1 MTTHAV
7 STIQNVPSLLGEVA
21 NEPEEAVANGLHAG
35 SLDAKMGALQEG
47 FSSIPATSCGPKL
60 RQW

>member
-7 STIQNVPSLLGEVA
+7 STIQNVPSLLGEMA

-47 FSSIPATSCGPKL
+47 FSSITKL
-60 RQW
+60 LWE